1 MILNQEIERI
11 RQKEELR
18 KKQEEEEAVRII
30 SFNYLFIEVSSYYL
44 SILG

>member
-18 KKQEEEEAVRII
+18 KKQEEEEDARRKEEEKRIR
-30 SFNYLFIEVSSYYL
+30 EVFQL
-44 SILG
+44 LNLQ